1 MSVAIWIKIKYL
13 SRKGEKSQK
22 SESVLVSRYSCVD
35 DKKYVIFKIIPLKI
49 HQ

>member
-22 SESVLVSRYSCVD
+22 S
-35 DKKYVIFKIIPLKI
+35 
-49 HQ
+49 